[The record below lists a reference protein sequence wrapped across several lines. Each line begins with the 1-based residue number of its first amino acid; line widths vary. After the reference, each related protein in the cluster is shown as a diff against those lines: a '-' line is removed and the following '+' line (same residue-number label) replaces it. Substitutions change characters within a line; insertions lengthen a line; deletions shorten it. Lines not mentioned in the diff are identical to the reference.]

1 MSAIANF
8 ISLSKI
14 DEKIQEIE
22 SSKGNLPARL
32 KKLESNFN
40 SLNENKS
47 SLSEKIVELDKS
59 KTSLLN
65 QKEDCSV
72 KLEKYKD
79 QLYLV
84 KNNKEYDALNSEMD
98 VIKSELAE
106 ITKELSS
113 VDIDKVNFEEQD
125 KTIGLEIEECSE
137 RLEKVQSQ
145 LEESTVNTKSEY
157 DNLVKERGQLMPN
170 LDSDSLQIYDR
181 MLKAKGHGMVP
192 VSTSN
197 ACGNCF
203 TVLPTQLI
211 TEIKPNLEIKHCP
224 SCNILLYYD
233 QE

>member
-1 MSAIANF
+1 MSAITNF

-32 KKLESNFN
+32 EKLETNYN
-40 SLNENKS
+40 DLNENKS
-47 SLSEKIVELDKS
+47 SLGEKITELDKN

-65 QKEDCSV
+65 QKEDFDV

-106 ITKELSS
+106 IAKELSS
-113 VDIDKVNFEEQD
+113 IDIDKVNFEEQN
-125 KTIGLEIEECSE
+125 KTIGLEMEECSE
-137 RLEKVQSQ
+137 RLKKVESQ
-145 LEESTVNTKSEY
+145 LKESTVHTKTEY
-157 DNLVKERGQLMPN
+157 DSLVKKRDQLMPN
-170 LDSDSLQIYDR
+170 LDSNSLQVYDR

-192 VSTSN
+192 VSGSN

-233 QE
+233 EE